1 MFKAMVPNKMY
12 MDMLRKDF
20 GLNTDERWQ
29 VVVSRIGE
37 NDTIKI
43 EDLLKKGV

>member
-12 MDMLRKDF
+12 NMDMLKKDF

-29 VVVSRIGE
+29 MLCQE
-37 NDTIKI
+37 
-43 EDLLKKGV
+43 